1 MKNRIIILSVM
12 LLTTLG
18 VMAQK
23 TIYGVVTN
31 EKGEP
36 MPFASLFIEDMKKGV
51 IADSEGRY
59 SVLQVPDGKHT
70 VRASFIGYETVNTE
84 VDMQGRDVVANFK
97 LKEETVSLEELFIL
111 PKGMDFPTYIMRQ
124 VEKNIKPLKKRV
136 SSYDC
141 TTTATLTK
149 HINLSELKKRRTI
162 RFALMMLSWAKI
174 FDIMVKY
181 PDFSVQMQENVQFR
195 NGSMKSSKLKVLKTT
210 PKLTDRELESV
221 MKKDW
226 FLDKNPYDGFYDIV
240 QKKIK
245 ELKSKKSKY
254 KLKYCGSY
262 EENGKNILIVEYGR
276 THIEVVDGLWQIRRM
291 RYKSGSRTISFE
303 FHPLVPG
310 VYLPTSGYAEYIIDY
325 EGYPKGKVNI
335 AMGLAYRNVK
345 KR

>member
-1 MKNRIIILSVM
+1 MNYRIA
-12 LLTTLG
+12 LLTISLLSSLC

-23 TIYGVVTN
+23 TLYGVITTD
-31 EKGEP
+31 KGEP
-36 MPFASLFIEDMKKGV
+36 MPFASLYIDDMKKGV

-59 SVLQVPDGKHT
+59 SVLQVPEGKHT
-70 VRASFIGYETVNTE
+70 VRVSYIGYETHNQE
-84 VDMQGRDVVANFK
+84 IDMQGRDIVANFK
-97 LKEETVSLEELFIL
+97 LKEETVSLEELVIL
-111 PKGMDFPTYIMRQ
+111 PDGMDFPTYIMKQ

-162 RFALMMLSWAKI
+162 RFALLMMSWAKI

-181 PDFSVQMQENVQFR
+181 PDFSVQMQENIQFR
-195 NGSMKSSKLKVLKTT
+195 NGKMNNSKLKVLKTT
-210 PKLTDRELESV
+210 PKLTDREMESV

-226 FLDKNPYDGFYDIV
+226 FLNKNPYDEFYDIV

-262 EENGKNILIVEYGR
+262 EENGKTILIVEYGR

-325 EGYPKGKVNI
+325 EGFPKGKVNM

-345 KR
+345 KK